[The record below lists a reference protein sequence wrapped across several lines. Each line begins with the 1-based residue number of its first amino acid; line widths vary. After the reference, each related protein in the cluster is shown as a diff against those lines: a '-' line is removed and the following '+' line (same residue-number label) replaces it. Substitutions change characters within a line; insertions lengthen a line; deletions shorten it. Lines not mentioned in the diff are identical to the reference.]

1 MKLLKVLVFLSCMF
15 CLFAVSACGSFP
27 LQWLGIIRTESWS
40 LEEGSGPL
48 IHISEISADVSGVRT
63 ALEKEIAGLAPLVF
77 WEQGFASTESG
88 ETADYEADIC
98 VREREYISG
107 WKTRRSLAAEAR
119 IWRAGEKA
127 KGALPLAAGRVTSA
141 GDESF
146 SSSKIC
152 GRMLSLA
159 VKKAVSALR
168 KSERRLQ

>member
-1 MKLLKVLVFLSCMF
+1 MKLLKASGFLPCMF
-15 CLFAVSACGSFP
+15 CLFVVSACESLPF
-27 LQWLGIIRTESWS
+27 QWFGTQSWS
-40 LEEGSGPL
+40 FEEGAGPL
-48 IHISEISADVSGVRT
+48 IHISEISADISGVRT

-77 WEQGFASTESG
+77 WEQGFVSTETG

-98 VREREYISG
+98 IREREYISG

-159 VKKAVSALR
+159 VEKAASALR
-168 KSERRLQ
+168 KGEGRP